1 MRVLQFG
8 DFGKHIKKNTS
19 LDVTFSTT
27 SSATYRQIVL
37 LKQDKY
43 GKIYK
48 KLVAF
53 DLDGSSSKLQKEGA
67 FCAVVKMKS

>member
-8 DFGKHIKKNTS
+8 DFGKHIKKYKLGCDFFN
-19 LDVTFSTT
+19 DIKRNFSTN
-27 SSATYRQIVL
+27 VL

-53 DLDGSSSKLQKEGA
+53 DLDGSSSKLQKEGT
-67 FCAVVKMKS
+67 FCAVVKMES